1 MKKALILLAMLTAT
15 ISVRAQYEEGNI
27 LIQPRVGI
35 TMSNITDG
43 DKTKINITY
52 GVEFE
57 RFFTDQ
63 FSLAA
68 GLLFTN
74 QGWKEKIYGL
84 EVNENKQ
91 GSDIDDVVYNLYYGA
106 LPITANYYVLPG
118 LALKAGIQPAFRV
131 KSNIQRGGEKMD
143 FDNMIAMMFPGN
155 DVKMNT
161 FDFSIPVGFSYE
173 FNRITLDARYN
184 FGLTKLISGS
194 DDAIHNK
201 VFAITLGYKFGL

>member
-1 MKKALILLAMLTAT
+1 MKKALFLLVMLTAT
-15 ISVRAQYEEGNI
+15 ISVRAQYEEGDI

-35 TMSNITDG
+35 TISNITDG
-43 DKTKINITY
+43 DKSKLNIAY

-68 GLLFTN
+68 GVLFTN
-74 QGWKEKIYGL
+74 QGCKYEIYDM
-84 EVNENKQ
+84 NSNMPN
-91 GSDIDDVVYNLYYGA
+91 DVKLNLYYGA

-131 KSNIQRGGEKMD
+131 KANIKGLDDNLD
-143 FDNMIAMMFPGN
+143 FDNMVSMLFPGN
-155 DVKMNT
+155 DVKVNT

-173 FNRITLDARYN
+173 YNKVTVDARYN
-184 FGLTKLISGS
+184 IGVTKLISGI

-201 VFAITLGYKFGL
+201 MFVITLGYKFGR